1 MVEVL
6 PVVLG
11 HQTEGTKE
19 SPAKGVEVCVV
30 VVRILSEAF
39 KAGVVGRTGARTA
52 GVATQLVVLG
62 LFLLVPVGPVGV
74 EGKPR
79 LVIQFSPGAVMG
91 EVLDTLVGE
100 DAHVDLEAEQGK
112 H

>member
-74 EGKPR
+74 ESQPR
-79 LVIQFSPGAVMG
+79 LMIEVPPGAVLG
-91 EVLDTLVGE
+91 EVLDALVSQY
-100 DAHVDLEAEQGK
+100 AHVDL
-112 H
+112 